1 LAATSVS
8 PRALC
13 VTSASRNIVEAV
25 SVCGAEVTTRKSIRP
40 RRLLGARHGKTHRVK
55 DSAWLLAMLRTSK
68 GFPLVVISVSWR
80 ARLVRPYEAKQLGK
94 TCTAGKT
101 DFQLATQST
110 RRKRQQMRAHPKD
123 KSAS

>member
-1 LAATSVS
+1 VWRRGDHPKKHSTPTIAGRAARQDTPCEGLRLASCDV
-8 PRALC
+8 
-13 VTSASRNIVEAV
+13 
-25 SVCGAEVTTRKSIRP
+25 
-40 RRLLGARHGKTHRVK
+40 
-55 DSAWLLAMLRTSK
+55 RTSK